1 MASFWAVKFAKSG
14 EIKDTLCKVKTIYLT
29 KILKEKNRI
38 HEQL

>member
-14 EIKDTLCKVKTIYLT
+14 EIKDTLCKVKTI
-29 KILKEKNRI
+29 ILKEKNRI